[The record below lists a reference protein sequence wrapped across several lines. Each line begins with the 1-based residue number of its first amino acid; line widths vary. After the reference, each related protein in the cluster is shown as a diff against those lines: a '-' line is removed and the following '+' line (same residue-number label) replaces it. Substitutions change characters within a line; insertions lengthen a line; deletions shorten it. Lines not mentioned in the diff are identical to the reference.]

1 MKQKTFKISMAI
13 VSLVT
18 LASCMTSP
26 RAVCQREAEA
36 EVSSINTR
44 LSYLDSQISTKNSNI
59 NRGFAIHSQ
68 QQKVI
73 VRGTCRTSSGLEYD
87 CPQDGYETVE
97 TPVSINPAEERKTL
111 RDLESQRSK
120 VRATLKQAYSRRGKA
135 LDQCQ
140 SLPDK

>member
-1 MKQKTFKISMAI
+1 MKQKTFKVSMAI

-73 VRGTCRTSSGLEYD
+73 VTGTCTTSYGIEYD
-87 CPQDGYETVE
+87 
-97 TPVSINPAEERKTL
+97 L
-111 RDLESQRSK
+111 
-120 VRATLKQAYSRRGKA
+120 
-135 LDQCQ
+135 
-140 SLPDK
+140 SLIHI

>member
-1 MKQKTFKISMAI
+1 MKQKTFKVSMVI

-73 VRGTCRTSSGLEYD
+73 VTGTCTTSSGLEYD
-87 CPQDGYETVE
+87 CPQNGYETVE

-111 RDLESQRSK
+111 RDLASQRSK
-120 VRATLKQAYSRRGKA
+120 VRSTLKQAYSRRGKA

-140 SLPDK
+140 FLPNE

>member
-1 MKQKTFKISMAI
+1 MKQKTFKISMVI

-26 RAVCQREAEA
+26 RAVCQREAET
-36 EVSSINTR
+36 EVRSINTR
-44 LSYLDSQISTKNSNI
+44 LSCLDRQISTKNSNI

-87 CPQDGYETVE
+87 CPQNGYETVK
-97 TPVSINPAEERKTL
+97 TPVNINPAEERKTL

-120 VRATLKQAYSRRGKA
+120 VSATLKPAYSRRGKA

-140 SLPDK
+140 FLPNE

>member
-1 MKQKTFKISMAI
+1 MEQKTFKISMVI

-26 RAVCQREAEA
+26 RAVCQIEAET
-36 EVSSINTR
+36 EIRSINTR
-44 LSYLDSQISTKNSNI
+44 LSYLDRQISTKNSNI

-73 VRGTCRTSSGLEYD
+73 VRGTCRTSSGLEYN
-87 CPQDGYETVE
+87 CPQNGYETVE
-97 TPVSINPAEERKTL
+97 TPVSINLAEERKTL

-120 VRATLKQAYSRRGKA
+120 VSATLKPAYSRRGNA

-140 SLPDK
+140 FLPNE